1 MMQAVLVKDDY
12 TDITPGFPYEIERVF
27 VNTYIKLKNSP
38 RRYMSSSFDI
48 IYKGKKISHKEAY
61 RQYKIQR
68 VKNKLG
74 MK

>member
-1 MMQAVLVKDDY
+1 MVKDDY

-27 VNTYIKLKNSP
+27 ATTYIKLKDSP

-48 IYKGKKISHKEAY
+48 MHKGKKISHKEAY
-61 RQYKIQR
+61 RQYKIQM
-68 VKNKLG
+68 VKDKLG